1 VPDTT
6 ATDLSSLRHNLDGA
20 AFLPGDA
27 GWDDARR
34 AWNLSV
40 DQEPAAVIQA
50 AGAADVV
57 RVVDFARERG
67 LRVAPQSTGHGAG
80 CMAPLTDTILLRTG
94 QIDSLEV
101 DASERRARVESG
113 VLAADVAL
121 AAGEAGLAALLGS
134 SPDTGVTGFTLG
146 GGVGWL
152 GRRYGLA
159 CNSVRAVEI
168 VTADGQ
174 QRRVDSDNDP
184 DLFFALRGGG
194 GGSFGVVTA
203 LEIELYPVA
212 EVYAGMVAWPGEMG
226 SEIAHAYRQ
235 WLPGAPDEITA
246 QLRFMTLPP
255 LPDLPEPLRG
265 KSLVDVTGAF
275 IGDPAAGEELMR
287 PLREIEGAVWDTW
300 GVQPAPALRR
310 LGMDPEEPVPGVGDS
325 VTLGQ
330 LTPAAVDAVVALS
343 GAGADSPLMGVQ
355 VRQLGGA
362 LGRDAKNAGA
372 LPKLGAEHIVFGVGA
387 IFDPAARPP
396 IESYLD
402 KIQEEL
408 APYSAGRRVLNF
420 SDRPGDVAAGFP
432 PAVWERLLATRARY
446 DPAGMF
452 VASQQ
457 VG

>member
-6 ATDLSSLRHNLDGA
+6 ATDLSSLGRGLDGA
-20 AFLPGDA
+20 VFLPGDE

-34 AWNLSV
+34 AWNLSA
-40 DQEPAAVIQA
+40 DLHPAAVVE
-50 AGAADVV
+50 AADAGDVA

-67 LRVAPQSTGHGAG
+67 LRVTALSTGHGAG
-80 CMAPLTDTILLRTG
+80 CLAPLTDTILLRTSRLDG
-94 QIDSLEV
+94 IEID
-101 DASERRARVESG
+101 AAGRRARVESG
-113 VLAADVAL
+113 VVAGDVAV

-134 SPDTGVTGFTLG
+134 SPDTGVAGFTLG

-159 CNSVRAVEI
+159 CNSVRAIEI

-174 QRRVDSDNDP
+174 RRRVDADNDSE
-184 DLFFALRGGG
+184 LFFALRGGG
-194 GGSFGVVTA
+194 GSFGVATA

-226 SEIAHAYRQ
+226 SEIAHAYRE
-235 WLPGAPDEITA
+235 WLASAPDEITA

-265 KSLVDVTGAF
+265 KSLVDVTGAYL
-275 IGDPAAGEELMR
+275 GDGAAGEELLR

-300 GVQPAPALRR
+300 GVQPAPALRQ
-310 LGMDPEEPVPGVGDS
+310 LGMDPEEPVPGLGDS
-325 VTLGQ
+325 VTLGE
-330 LTPAAVDAVVALS
+330 LTPEAVDALVGLV
-343 GAGADSPLMGVQ
+343 GASADSPLMGAQ

-362 LGRDAKNAGA
+362 LGREDEDAGA
-372 LPKLGAEHIVFGVGA
+372 LPKLDAEHIVFGVGA
-387 IFDPAARPP
+387 LFDPAARPP
-396 IESYLD
+396 LESYLD
-402 KIQEEL
+402 KIQQEL
-408 APYSAGRRVLNF
+408 APYSPGRRVLNF
-420 SDRPGDVAAGFP
+420 SDRPGDASAGYRP
-432 PAVWERLLATRARY
+432 EVWERLVAVRAQY

-452 VASQQ
+452 VASQP

>member
-1 VPDTT
+1 
-6 ATDLSSLRHNLDGA
+6 
-20 AFLPGDA
+20 
-27 GWDDARR
+27 
-34 AWNLSV
+34 
-40 DQEPAAVIQA
+40 
-50 AGAADVV
+50 
-57 RVVDFARERG
+57 
-67 LRVAPQSTGHGAG
+67 
-80 CMAPLTDTILLRTG
+80 
-94 QIDSLEV
+94 
-101 DASERRARVESG
+101 
-113 VLAADVAL
+113 
-121 AAGEAGLAALLGS
+121 
-134 SPDTGVTGFTLG
+134 
-146 GGVGWL
+146 
-152 GRRYGLA
+152 
-159 CNSVRAVEI
+159 
-168 VTADGQ
+168 
-174 QRRVDSDNDP
+174 
-184 DLFFALRGGG
+184 
-194 GGSFGVVTA
+194 
-203 LEIELYPVA
+203 
-212 EVYAGMVAWPGEMG
+212 
-226 SEIAHAYRQ
+226 
-235 WLPGAPDEITA
+235 
-246 QLRFMTLPP
+246 MTLPP